1 MADIRHQPGGSEKM
15 NATYKTKRATL
26 TGNSLCQ
33 FMKKLLLSVL
43 YEISACDSKRRIKSR
58 RL

>member
-26 TGNSLCQ
+26 TGNSLCIPI
-33 FMKKLLLSVL
+33 FMKKLFSDAVV
-43 YEISACDSKRRIKSR
+43 A
-58 RL
+58 

>member
-1 MADIRHQPGGSEKM
+1 MADIRHQPGGSKKM

-33 FMKKLLLSVL
+33 FMKKTSTLAVL
-43 YEISACDSKRRIKSR
+43 YEVSVCDNKRRIKSR
-58 RL
+58 R

>member
-26 TGNSLCQ
+26 TGSSLCQ
-33 FMKKLLLSVL
+33 FMKKVLLS
-43 YEISACDSKRRIKSR
+43 EWKIISVCDNKRRIKFLR
-58 RL
+58 